1 MHERRRAPRIP
12 VSLEVTRINGQAAAG
27 SRVLDLSEL
36 GAKLETSLSLAPGD
50 HVEFSYVSQ
59 AGQEAVRGGRVV
71 WVLPLTATPGLC
83 RLGVEFYQPF
93 PVMV

>member
-12 VSLEVTRINGQAAAG
+12 VSLEVTRINSQAAAG
-27 SRVLDLSEL
+27 SRVLDISEL
-36 GAKLETSLSLAPGD
+36 GAKLETALSLTPGD
-50 HVEFSYVSQ
+50 HVEFHYVSQ
-59 AGQEAVRGGRVV
+59 GGQEAARGGRVV

-83 RLGVEFYQPF
+83 RLGVEFYQAF

>member
-1 MHERRRAPRIP
+1 MREQRRVPRTP
-12 VSLEVTRINGQAAAG
+12 VSLEVTRINGQSVSG

-50 HVEFSYVSQ
+50 YVEFHYVPE
-59 AGQEAVRGGRVV
+59 GGGEAARRGRVV
-71 WVLPLTATPGLC
+71 WVLPFPATPGLC
-83 RLGVEFYQPF
+83 RLGVEFSQAF

>member
-1 MHERRRAPRIP
+1 MSERRRAPRIQ
-12 VSLEVTRINGQAAAG
+12 VSLEITQINGEKVAS

-50 HVEFSYVSQ
+50 PLEFTFVLEG
-59 AGQEAVRGGRVV
+59 GQEASRRGRVV

-83 RLGVEFYQPF
+83 RLGVEFFQAF

>member
-1 MHERRRAPRIP
+1 MHDRRRAARIP
-12 VSLEVTRINGQAAAG
+12 VTLEVRRINGQAVAG

-36 GAKLETSLSLAPGD
+36 GAKLETGLALAPGD
-50 HVEFSYVSQ
+50 HLEFHYVSR
-59 AGQEAVRGGRVV
+59 AGQEAARGGRVV

-93 PVMV
+93 PFID